1 VSIVVACIS
10 AGVAGIAIWQA
21 RSAKKAAR
29 AAERQADAAEAAAQA
44 AQEQVELMR
53 RQLDA
58 EDANRREARGPE
70 FDIKFRGS
78 SRGLPERTGQ
88 FEFAQNSGPA
98 LQTIQV
104 SVTGEG
110 IRGLYDPQA
119 PTTEGP
125 PSAQPAVEVGPVSKG
140 GKVAVHVA
148 VDPAVQAQCPSGSPS
163 IATPRAART
172 PGSGRT
178 PPTPTVRPRHPLSP
192 PGRPCTAIGEHHDRS
207 PAAIRRPAGH

>member
-78 SRGLPERTGQ
+78 SRGLPERTGH

-148 VDPAVQAQCPSGSPS
+148 VDPAVQATVPVRFTLDCHAEGSTDTWQRS
-163 IATPRAART
+163 Y
-172 PGSGRT
+172 
-178 PPTPTVRPRHPLSP
+178 
-192 PGRPCTAIGEHHDRS
+192 TADAHGPAKASFVASRS
-207 PAAIRRPAGH
+207 SLHSHWGAP

>member
-1 VSIVVACIS
+1 VGVGLIVSIVVAGIS

-21 RSAKKAAR
+21 LSAKKAAQ
-29 AAERQADAAEAAAQA
+29 AAERQADAAEAAARA

-53 RQLDA
+53 RQFDA

-70 FDIKFRGS
+70 FGIMFRGA
-78 SRGLPERTGQ
+78 SRGLPERTVH

-104 SVTGEG
+104 SAIGEG
-110 IRGLYDPQA
+110 ILGLYDPQT

-125 PSAQPAVEVGPVSKG
+125 PSAQPAVELGPVSKG

-148 VDPAVQAQCPSGSPS
+148 CDPAVQATVPVRFTLVCHAEGSTDTWQRSYTADAHGPAKAS
-163 IATPRAART
+163 FVAYGRSLDSRGGTP
-172 PGSGRT
+172 
-178 PPTPTVRPRHPLSP
+178 
-192 PGRPCTAIGEHHDRS
+192 
-207 PAAIRRPAGH
+207 